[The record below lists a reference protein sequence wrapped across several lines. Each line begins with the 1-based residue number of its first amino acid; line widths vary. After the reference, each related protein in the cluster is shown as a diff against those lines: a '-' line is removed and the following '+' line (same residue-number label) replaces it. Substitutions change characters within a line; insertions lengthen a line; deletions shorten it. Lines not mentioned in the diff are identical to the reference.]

1 MRHGFGSRGRWF
13 KSSHLVYYLSSQIVL
28 KPPVSPKRKILT
40 TPDKQVNAPGFPGAF
55 YAHLF
60 LRVFPSWEPLMD
72 HENSAIQVFL
82 FFNFM
87 RFPLNGQVD
96 QRLA

>member
-1 MRHGFGSRGRWF
+1 MVLFLKVISHSFDDKRRGVF
-13 KSSHLVYYLSSQIVL
+13 EVFT
-28 KPPVSPKRKILT
+28 RK
-40 TPDKQVNAPGFPGAF
+40 PDKQENAPDFPGAF
-55 YAHLF
+55 YVHLF

-72 HENSAIQVFL
+72 HETSAIQVFL

-87 RFPLNGQVD
+87 RISLNGQVD

>member
-1 MRHGFGSRGRWF
+1 MSYR
-13 KSSHLVYYLSSQIVL
+13 IVL
-28 KPPVSPKRKILT
+28 NAPDLPKREIIT
-40 TPDKQVNAPGFPGAF
+40 DPDKQENAPEFPRAF
-55 YAHLF
+55 YVHLF

-72 HENSAIQVFL
+72 HETSAIQVFL

-87 RFPLNGQVD
+87 RISLNGQVD